1 MTVQAIWFLQVPIT
15 TIVKS
20 NKRIMEKQEASKRSQ
35 ILCII
40 QVIVE
45 YLANIMLMDSFLA
58 IITKELGIS
67 TAGTGMLTSI
77 KSATSFF
84 VLGALVFRK
93 KRIKKYVLMTYC
105 VGFIMLLVY
114 YIVPV
119 THIETNYAQ
128 LLLVVIT
135 FVANVLINVVSSRRT
150 AWFIALNDA
159 RNRAKVMAVKS
170 AGSLGAAIVLKN
182 ALAYVYQ
189 IYLEKN
195 EIDKYFICCA
205 IVMGIL
211 VLINILCICF
221 IEEPSYVELAEE
233 EPRRLIAF
241 EELLKN
247 RKIWTIFRVTFIVAI
262 CDALVT
268 PFLGSYKMTDLG
280 FSLSYDAMIVSITS
294 VIGGVF
300 SFLWGIY
307 ADRRNCTYAY
317 RKCMTVMALAYAVN
331 IFVVPDN
338 GKTTYLIFA
347 LIQSIA
353 SAGNTVTYSNMLFE
367 NIGIKDYSDVTVI
380 SGVLGSVIS
389 FVTTSFA
396 SVVVS
401 WIQGN
406 GNMILGMEIYPLQ
419 LLSAVTCVFYIL
431 LIFCIKKLPKHYMF

>member
-1 MTVQAIWFLQVPIT
+1 
-15 TIVKS
+15 
-20 NKRIMEKQEASKRSQ
+20 MEKQEASKRSQ

-45 YLANIMLMDSFLA
+45 YLANIMVMDSFLA

-77 KSATSFF
+77 QSVTSFF

-93 KRIKKYVLMTYC
+93 KSIKKYVLMTYC
-105 VGFIMLLVY
+105 VGFILLLAY

-119 THIETNYAQ
+119 FHMKSDHASV
-128 LLLVVIT
+128 LLMVIA
-135 FVANVLINVVSSRRT
+135 FVAYALINVFSSRRT

-159 RNRAKVMAVKS
+159 KNRAKVMAIKS
-170 AGSLGAAIVLKN
+170 AGSLIAGIVLKN
-182 ALAYVYQ
+182 VLAYVYQ
-189 IYLEKN
+189 IYLAEN
-195 EIDKYFICCA
+195 QVHKYFVCCA
-205 IVMGIL
+205 IVMGVF

-221 IEEPSYVELAEE
+221 MEEPAYVELAEE
-233 EPRRLIAF
+233 EHHRLASF
-241 EELLKN
+241 KDLLKS
-247 RKIWTIFRVTFIVAI
+247 KKTWSVFKVTFIVAI
-262 CDALVT
+262 CNALVT

-338 GKTTYLIFA
+338 GKTTYLIFCA
-347 LIQSIA
+347 YTIHCVCRKYSYLFQYVVRKHWYKGLFGCDGYFRRLRLSHILCDNIICKCSGVMDSGQWQYDFGHGDLSIA
-353 SAGNTVTYSNMLFE
+353 TVV
-367 NIGIKDYSDVTVI
+367 GSDMCFLYFTDF
-380 SGVLGSVIS
+380 L
-389 FVTTSFA
+389 
-396 SVVVS
+396 
-401 WIQGN
+401 
-406 GNMILGMEIYPLQ
+406 Y
-419 LLSAVTCVFYIL
+419 
-431 LIFCIKKLPKHYMF
+431 